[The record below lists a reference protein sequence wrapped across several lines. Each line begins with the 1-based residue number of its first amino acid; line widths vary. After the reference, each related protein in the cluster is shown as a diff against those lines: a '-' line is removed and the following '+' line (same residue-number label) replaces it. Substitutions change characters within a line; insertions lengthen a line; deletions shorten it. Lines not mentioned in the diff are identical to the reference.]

1 MELMQGGDLFDLISE
16 KGKFAE
22 FEVRE
27 AARILIDTIRYCH
40 S

>member
-1 MELMQGGDLFDLISE
+1 MELMQGGDLFDLINDG
-16 KGKFAE
+16 GKFPE

-27 AARILIDTIRYCH
+27 AAKILIDTIRYCH